1 MASKN
6 NAEDPNHD
14 TLYVVHAGEGL
25 PNMDF
30 DDAMDLIQF
39 FFFNIKDVI
48 SYKFDAEIDDYDNIE
63 SCRENQNSYMFD
75 ICEDFFMEENS
86 EEEPSIRKQ
95 QKDYLFD
102 GSKMAVAA
110 IVLIL

>member
-1 MASKN
+1 
-6 NAEDPNHD
+6 
-14 TLYVVHAGEGL
+14 
-25 PNMDF
+25 
-30 DDAMDLIQF
+30 
-39 FFFNIKDVI
+39 
-48 SYKFDAEIDDYDNIE
+48 
-63 SCRENQNSYMFD
+63 MFD